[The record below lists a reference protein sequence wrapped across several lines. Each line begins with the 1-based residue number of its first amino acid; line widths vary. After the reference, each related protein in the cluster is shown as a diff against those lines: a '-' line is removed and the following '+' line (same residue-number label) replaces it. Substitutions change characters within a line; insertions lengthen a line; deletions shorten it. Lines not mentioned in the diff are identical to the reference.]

1 MKNKKV
7 KNDLKEPTGR
17 DDFFVWTMRR
27 EDKNY
32 MSHDP
37 RFSEKAMNERM
48 ARGLAKTKKQF
59 EERQGL
65 A

>member
-1 MKNKKV
+1 MKDETIKDN
-7 KNDLKEPTGR
+7 LKEPTGR
-17 DDFFVWTMRR
+17 DDFFVFMMRK

-37 RFSEKAMNERM
+37 RFSEEAMNERM

-59 EERQGL
+59 EERQSL